1 MPKVWD
7 RWKPTDS
14 SDESTITKFMWGE
27 LGKSRNLRAESIGP
41 GRATLFCRG
50 VPIAERFRRKR
61 KIRILV
67 HDYRC
72 GRGGAWH
79 DSMKL
84 RRRVI
89 RSIELTIAV
98 GKDLKENGAV
108 PLSLRINFPDLAQC
122 DRALLGARKE
132 KVIRSLAGAE

>member
-1 MPKVWD
+1 
-7 RWKPTDS
+7 
-14 SDESTITKFMWGE
+14 
-27 LGKSRNLRAESIGP
+27 
-41 GRATLFCRG
+41 
-50 VPIAERFRRKR
+50 
-61 KIRILV
+61 
-67 HDYRC
+67 
-72 GRGGAWH
+72 
-79 DSMKL
+79 MKL